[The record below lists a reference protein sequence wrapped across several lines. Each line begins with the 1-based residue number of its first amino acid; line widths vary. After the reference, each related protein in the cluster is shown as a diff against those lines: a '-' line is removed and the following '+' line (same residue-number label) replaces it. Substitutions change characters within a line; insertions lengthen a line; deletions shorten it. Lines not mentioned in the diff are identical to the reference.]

1 MARSGFGNRFPA
13 RNSAVFK
20 ALAAN
25 IRRLR
30 KERGWTQDD
39 LAAAA
44 KVEQAAISLME
55 NARANPTLRRR
66 IGGRL
71 RRFVC
76 SGEDAPLQGRI
87 ASRRSLNGSAGS
99 EIWMQLNLP
108 ANRPQQTSTSV
119 SIDPPC
125 RFLSTAC
132 D

>member
-55 NARANPTLRRR
+55 NARANPTLLVLETVA
-66 IGGRL
+66 GAL
-71 RRFVC
+71 EVSFV
-76 SGEDAPLQGRI
+76 DLFAP
-87 ASRRSLNGSAGS
+87 AKTRRSKEG
-99 EIWMQLNLP
+99 
-108 ANRPQQTSTSV
+108 
-119 SIDPPC
+119 
-125 RFLSTAC
+125 
-132 D
+132 